1 MPGVTAGVSCDDETL
16 VNLARGGDR
25 SAGEEL
31 LLRHYEV
38 AYRVACRLL
47 GNTEDARDAVQDA
60 VIKALAHLSDFDG
73 RSGFKTWFL
82 KIVHNTA
89 IDSGRKRKRRP
100 TLGLSDESRGNVEP
114 SFEEDPDAPGLTQG
128 DLRRILDEALV
139 RLTLPIRTT
148 FILFAES
155 GLSYKEIAEIQDVPI
170 GTVMSRLHYA
180 RHKLQSFLNLD
191 EIEGI

>member
-1 MPGVTAGVSCDDETL
+1 MPGATAGVSCDDETL

-25 SAGEEL
+25 PACEEL
-31 LLRHYEV
+31 FRRHYEV

-47 GNTEDARDAVQDA
+47 ANKDDALDVVQDA
-60 VIKALAHLSDFDG
+60 VIKALAHVKDFDG

-82 KIVHNTA
+82 RIVHNTA

-100 TLGLSDESRGNVEP
+100 SLGLSDESHMNAEP
-114 SFEEDPDAPGLTQG
+114 SFEEDPARGLTQR
-128 DLRRILDEALV
+128 DLRRILDQALG
-139 RLTLPIRTT
+139 RLTPTIRST
-148 FILFAES
+148 FILFAEA
-155 GLSYKEIAEIQDVPI
+155 GLSYKEIADVQDVPI

-191 EIEGI
+191 EITGI